1 MTEVAELNTSAS
13 METSGE
19 ASPSGSTGQD
29 TGPLLYM
36 DDGRSKGS
44 KQDLTSVPPIEI
56 PEQTLGVYSP
66 SVKTLKST
74 LRDDAPIS
82 SALSC
87 LLQTLS
93 PTGLLSANCDGMHF
107 AESVQEHR
115 IDTDSYVAPDGSEY
129 FNIPRM
135 PNGSS
140 ILGDNV
146 ALNIR
151 MIYIA
156 HHVKEGT
163 AVQTRLSTR
172 EINMSKVPDLAA
184 IEIARREY
192 MAKYYPTYGD
202 VSSHAEPHE
211 VNAKPPS
218 PAL

>member
-1 MTEVAELNTSAS
+1 

-19 ASPSGSTGQD
+19 ASPSGSADQGTR
-29 TGPLLYM
+29 PLLYM

-56 PEQTLGVYSP
+56 PEQTLEVCSP

-82 SALSC
+82 SGYPC

-93 PTGLLSANCDGMHF
+93 PTGLLSANCDGMRF
-107 AESVQEHR
+107 AESVQEQR

-135 PNGSS
+135 SNGSS
-140 ILGDNV
+140 VLGDDV
-146 ALNIR
+146 PLNLR
-151 MIYIA
+151 MMYIA

-172 EINMSKVPDLAA
+172 EIEMSKVPDLAA
-184 IEIARREY
+184 IEIARR
-192 MAKYYPTYGD
+192 K
-202 VSSHAEPHE
+202 
-211 VNAKPPS
+211 
-218 PAL
+218 